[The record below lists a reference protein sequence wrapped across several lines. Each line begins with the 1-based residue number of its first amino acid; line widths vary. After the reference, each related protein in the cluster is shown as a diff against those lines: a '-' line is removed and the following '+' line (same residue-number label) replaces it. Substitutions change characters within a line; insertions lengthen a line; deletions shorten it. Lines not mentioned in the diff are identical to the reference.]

1 MEPAFLAVVTSAL
14 AAVSS
19 AGVLEALRAFIRRDS
34 DDGALASIDDRE
46 VDEALLAL
54 RDQLTEGGTGGGTAS
69 KPAPAPSPGEL
80 EARAILDVYAK
91 ELSAE
96 AKRVAKRAKAERPS
110 KDHVRQA
117 ADRIGILRD
126 RAGVASD
133 FTLAFGSILIGAAVS
148 FQVNLWTGGHAAD
161 GVGLWMAIALA
172 VGAGIVVAAGV
183 IKWRRV

>member
-1 MEPAFLAVVTSAL
+1 MDPSAL
-14 AAVSS
+14 AAVMALLAAASS
-19 AGVLEALRAFIRRDS
+19 AGVLEAIRAFIRRDS
-34 DDGALASIDDRE
+34 DDAEVATIDDRE

-54 RDQLTEGGTGGGTAS
+54 RDRLTNGGSGGGGSPTS
-69 KPAPAPSPGEL
+69 ELSPSPGEL
-80 EARAILDVYAK
+80 EAQAILEVYAK

-96 AKRVAKRAKAERPS
+96 ARRIAKRAKAERPS
-110 KDHVRQA
+110 TDHVREA

-133 FTLAFGSILIGAAVS
+133 LALAVGSILIGAAVS

-172 VGAGIVVAAGV
+172 VGAGIVVAAGA
-183 IKWRRV
+183 IKWRRA